1 MYIHPLQVV
10 YPFCH
15 HSVLFS
21 QYCFHKHMTYVFVIF
36 TCNLNLLMNL
46 LLQYNSRVIRLCLS
60 IWNRSPDAYSELSQS
75 GMIKLPSGR
84 LLQYYKNAVPQH
96 EGFNED
102 VLHWMEQE
110 ATNMKL
116 SKERK

>member
-1 MYIHPLQVV
+1 
-10 YPFCH
+10 
-15 HSVLFS
+15 
-21 QYCFHKHMTYVFVIF
+21 MTYVFVIF
-36 TCNLNLLMNL
+36 TCNLNLLINL

-60 IWNRSPDAYSELSQS
+60 IWNRSPEAYSELSQS

-110 ATNMKL
+110 ATKMKL
-116 SKERK
+116 SKEGKCGGIILDEISIQVYKSNVYYDVNGFV